1 LANYLRFDSP
11 IHNLQVFLRTI
22 SGKYSEIPTVIPD
35 GVYGGTTA
43 EAVKAFQKRFS
54 LNQTGTTDNSTWDR
68 IIDVYKEIEKETSE
82 PRWVRIYPENG
93 LRQDNMSY
101 TPTVYVMQTMMA
113 ALSERFSNIPMPSV
127 NGTIDSP
134 TIESIKAVQ
143 IASGLN
149 PDGNVTKLFWNYL
162 SVIYETFVSTDRVE
176 ASDLYDEF

>member
-1 LANYLRFDSP
+1 
-11 IHNLQVFLRTI
+11 
-22 SGKYSEIPTVIPD
+22 
-35 GVYGGTTA
+35 
-43 EAVKAFQKRFS
+43 
-54 LNQTGTTDNSTWDR
+54 
-68 IIDVYKEIEKETSE
+68 
-82 PRWVRIYPENG
+82 
-93 LRQDNMSY
+93 MSY